1 MSIIVNN
8 ISYIHPDREIL
19 FQNISFSVPAGRKI
33 NLIGD
38 NGSGK
43 STMLELIAGCLQP
56 SDGEIVSNGQVYY
69 VPQHFGQYDKM
80 TVAEALN
87 IGDKMKALQLIIA
100 GDTSVE
106 NFNSLNDD
114 WTVEERAQ
122 AALDRWNL
130 SYIDLHRPME
140 ELSGGEKTKVF
151 LSGILVHSP
160 SIILLDEPSNHLD
173 MQSRQ
178 QLYEFVESAKSTM
191 ILVSHDRTM
200 LNLIDYTYELTK
212 NGVEIY
218 GGNYEFYKEQKE
230 GKLNALYTQLGDKEK
245 ELRQARHTAQ
255 KVTEKKQKTDSR
267 GKKKSK
273 EGGIPRII
281 LGKIK
286 EGAEFTVAKLKEVHS
301 VKVDEISGDLQ
312 RIRQQIAEKE
322 ELKITFENSSLHQG
336 KILVTAENINFGYG
350 SDLLWGQS
358 LSFQIRSGDRI
369 AIAGNNG
376 SGKTTLLKLI
386 LSRLEPKEG
395 SINRADFSYL
405 YIDQEY
411 SIIDDELTVLE
422 QVQKYNSRH
431 LLDHQ
436 LKILLHRFLFFHDT
450 WDKTCVMLSGGE
462 KMKLVFCCLIVN
474 NNIPDM
480 FILDEPTNNLD
491 IQSLNIITSAIRD
504 YKGTVLAISHDQYFK
519 DEIGIDRSI
528 EL

>member
-8 ISYIHPDREIL
+8 ISYIHPDREVL
-19 FQNISFSVPAGRKI
+19 FQNISFSVPAGRKV

-43 STMLELIAGCLQP
+43 STMLELIAGHLYP
-56 SDGEIVSNGQVYY
+56 SDGEILSNSQVYY
-69 VPQHFGQYDKM
+69 VPQHFGQYDEM
-80 TVAEALN
+80 TVGQALH
-87 IGDKMKALQLIIA
+87 IDDKIQALQMIIA

-106 NFNSLNDD
+106 NFTILNDD
-114 WTVEERAQ
+114 WTIEERAQ
-122 AALDRWNL
+122 AALNKWNL
-130 SYIDLHRPME
+130 SYIDLHRPMK

-151 LSGILVHSP
+151 LSGIIVHSP

-178 QLYEFVESAKSTM
+178 QLYEFVKSTKSTM

-200 LNLIDYTYELTK
+200 LNLIDHTYELSK

-230 GKLNALYTQLGDKEK
+230 EKLNALYSQLSDKEK
-245 ELRQARHTAQ
+245 ELRQARRTAQ
-255 KVTEKKQKTDSR
+255 QVAEKKQKADSR

-273 EGGIPRII
+273 EGGIPRIM
-281 LGKIK
+281 LKTIK
-286 EGAEFTVAKLKEVHS
+286 DGAEATAAKLKEVHA
-301 VKVDEISGDLQ
+301 VKADEVKDDLQ
-312 RIRQQIAEKE
+312 RIRQQITEKE
-322 ELKITFENSSLHQG
+322 ELKITFENSRLHQG
-336 KILVTAENINFGYG
+336 KILVTTENMNFGYG
-350 SDLLWGQS
+350 SHLLWDQP
-358 LSFQIRSGDRI
+358 LSFQIRSGDRV
-369 AIAGNNG
+369 AITGNNG

-386 LSRLEPKEG
+386 LSQLEPKEG
-395 SINRADFSYL
+395 TISRADFSYL

-411 SIIDDELTVLE
+411 SIINNELTVLE
-422 QVQKYNSRH
+422 QVQKHNSRH

-450 WDKTCVMLSGGE
+450 WDKTCDMLSGGE
-462 KMKLVFCCLIVN
+462 KMKLVFCSLIVN
-474 NNIPDM
+474 NNIPDV

-491 IQSLNIITSAIRD
+491 IQSLNIITSAIKD
-504 YKGTVLAISHDQYFK
+504 YKGTVLVISHDQYFK
-519 DEIGIDRSI
+519 DEIGVYWGI